1 MSQRFAQALAYLL
14 PPGAAWPRDPSSVWM
29 RVIFGLA
36 AALDELHHFTH
47 QAVEQWQPHST
58 STRLAEWEEA
68 TGLPDACFGAAQ
80 TVEQRQARLLARL
93 RGFQGAYPDS
103 SPAALAGLVA
113 FAAALG
119 WTVSATHNTPFRV
132 GMHRVGR
139 RLGRNGVVVIEV
151 PAARAAEAAELTCA
165 LERVMPAR
173 FALTLAFV

>member
-36 AALDELHHFTH
+36 AALDELHRFTH
-47 QAVEQWQPHST
+47 QAVAQWQPHST
-58 STRLAEWEEA
+58 GTRLVEWEEA
-68 TGLPDACFGAAQ
+68 TGLPDGCFGVTQ

-103 SPAALAGLVA
+103 SPAALAGLEA

-119 WTVSATHNTPFRV
+119 T
-132 GMHRVGR
+132 
-139 RLGRNGVVVIEV
+139 
-151 PAARAAEAAELTCA
+151 
-165 LERVMPAR
+165 
-173 FALTLAFV
+173 